1 MNKFVLLLTALAA
14 LASGVCRADDAGLCK
29 PMCAEEKRTCRTAA
43 ANMTKYETQP
53 KYMGG
58 EKNPMA
64 REFSH
69 GVIRTNQVMGP
80 EALDLQNR
88 KATRNNVCED
98 RYATCAKACSASSTS
113 SDVLVKPASEKK

>member
-1 MNKFVLLLTALAA
+1 MKKFVPWLAVLAA
-14 LASGVCRADDAGLCK
+14 LASGACRADDAGLCK

-43 ANMTKYETQP
+43 ANMTRYETQP

-64 REFSH
+64 REFSN
-69 GVIRTNQVMGP
+69 GIVRTNQAMGH

-88 KATRNNVCED
+88 KATRSSICED
-98 RYATCAKACSASSTS
+98 RYATCAKACSASTAS
-113 SDVLVKPASEKK
+113 SDVPVKPVSEK